1 MGWPTRPRMG
11 PRSPSSALPTSG
23 ASRGPARMW
32 CGSSRPRTATRARW
46 RQWRPGAGSTGTSR
60 SLIAPPSDR
69 DDAGPLCL
77 LRHNRQLSTTKLVRL
92 PSREDLAEMAV
103 AAGSREPAPLAPVHC
118 TPQALPSASASN
130 CPSVH
135 HHERGSPMKNRKRE
149 ICTSGS
155 VRDEDGQ
162 PPHLLGRRN
171 FLHLAACAA
180 ALPVVSRVAWAQ
192 AYPSRPITMIVPFP
206 AGGPTDTIGRIVA
219 EGMRVS
225 LRQPIIIKNVTG
237 AGGTIGVG
245 RVARAVPD
253 GYTLSVGFLGTHVLN
268 GAIYTLQYDVL
279 RDFEPVALLASNPQ
293 LIVAKSA
300 TPAKSLNELIAWLKA
315 NPGKASQGTAG
326 VGSPA
331 HVSGAY
337 FQKETGTHFQFVPY
351 RGAAPAMQ
359 DLVAGQIDL
368 MFDQALNSLPHVRSG
383 KIKAYAVTANTRL
396 AAAPEIPTVDEA
408 GLPGF
413 YISVWSGM
421 WAPKGTPKDVVAKLN
436 AAVVDALAHPTVRQ
450 QLADL
455 GQQVP
460 PRDQQT
466 PEALRAFQKAEIEKW
481 WPIIKAANIK
491 AQ

>member
-1 MGWPTRPRMG
+1 
-11 PRSPSSALPTSG
+11 
-23 ASRGPARMW
+23 
-32 CGSSRPRTATRARW
+32 
-46 RQWRPGAGSTGTSR
+46 
-60 SLIAPPSDR
+60 
-69 DDAGPLCL
+69 
-77 LRHNRQLSTTKLVRL
+77 
-92 PSREDLAEMAV
+92 
-103 AAGSREPAPLAPVHC
+103 
-118 TPQALPSASASN
+118 
-130 CPSVH
+130 
-135 HHERGSPMKNRKRE
+135 MKNRKRE

-162 PPHLLGRRN
+162 PPHLLGRRQ
-171 FLHLAACAA
+171 FLHLAAGAA
-180 ALPVVSRVAWAQ
+180 ALPGVSRMAWAEI
-192 AYPSRPITMIVPFP
+192 YPSRPVRIVVPFTP
-206 AGGPTDTIGRIVA
+206 GGASDITARLMGQWL
-219 EGMRVS
+219 RVS
-225 LRQPIIIKNVTG
+225 LRQPIIIENVTG

-293 LIVAKSA
+293 LIVAKNA

-337 FQKETGTHFQFVPY
+337 FQTETGTRFQFVPY

-359 DLVAGQIDL
+359 DLIAGQIDL
-368 MFDQALNSLPHVRSG
+368 MFDQAVNSLPHVRGG

-396 AAAPEIPTVDEA
+396 ASAPEIPTVDEA
-408 GLPGF
+408 GLPNF
-413 YISVWSGM
+413 YISIWSGM
-421 WAPKGTPKDVVAKLN
+421 WAPKGTPKDVVVKLN
-436 AAVVDALAHPTVRQ
+436 AAVVGALVHPTVRK

-455 GQQVP
+455 GQEVL

-466 PEALRAFQKAEIEKW
+466 PEALGAFQRAEMEKW

-491 AQ
+491 AE